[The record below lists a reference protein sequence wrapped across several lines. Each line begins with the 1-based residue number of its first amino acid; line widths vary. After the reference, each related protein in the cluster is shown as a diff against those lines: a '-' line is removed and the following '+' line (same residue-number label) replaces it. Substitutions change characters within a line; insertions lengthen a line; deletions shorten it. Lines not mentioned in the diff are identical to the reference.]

1 MAFRAIIIA
10 FILVPPL
17 LLEAVEQVNL
27 CQWRKCS
34 PVETQPG
41 DLVFRRDNGVWSWIF
56 IQASKREKRF
66 SHVGIV
72 LNGGRSPVIVHA
84 DASELTGIGCV
95 RKQNWAGFFSE
106 SVDGALYRYDGVRDV
121 RERIASEAC
130 KRLCVP
136 FDTGF
141 DMSNTNKLYCSELI
155 RESVNGATADEV
167 IGYTIVANHKA
178 MVSIDDCYYTNM
190 IKVAECQE

>member
-1 MAFRAIIIA
+1 MAFL
-10 FILVPPL
+10 LVPPL
-17 LLEAVEQVNL
+17 MSEAAEQVDIR
-27 CQWRKCS
+27 QWRKSS

-41 DLVFRRDNGVWSWIF
+41 DLVFRRDNGVWSWFF

-72 LNGGRSPVIVHA
+72 LDGGKNPIIVHA

-106 SVDGALYRYDGVRDV
+106 SVDGALYRYYGTRHVRV
-121 RERIASEAC
+121 RIAAEAC
-130 KRLCVP
+130 KRLGVP

-141 DMSNTNKLYCSELI
+141 DMSSTNKLYCSELV
-155 RESVNGATADEV
+155 REAVNGATSYET
-167 IGYTIVANHKA
+167 IGCTILPNRKT
-178 MVSIDDCYYTNM
+178 MISIDDCYCTNM
-190 IKVAECQE
+190 IKVAECGK